1 MLEDQYGK
9 PYQVYC
15 DLVSKE
21 DIAWTLIE
29 SFSKINEAL
38 LVRFPF
44 TKDHPPNETN
54 INWDLFR
61 LSKTTMKD
69 ISSRSTFWRGTCS
82 YSIYGVDFR
91 DYIRV
96 RVSVVDLTQYLL
108 EASRT
113 IANIAFRLIFVTLEE
128 L

>member
-1 MLEDQYGK
+1 MPLNQYPVIICWKTIDSEED
-9 PYQVYC
+9 
-15 DLVSKE
+15 
-21 DIAWTLIE
+21 IE

-61 LSKTTMKD
+61 LSKVTMKD
-69 ISSRSTFWRGTCS
+69 ISSRSIFWRGTCS
-82 YSIYGVDFR
+82 IISRLRVDFR

-96 RVSVVDLTQYLL
+96 RVSVLDLTQYLL

-113 IANIAFRLIFVTLEE
+113 IANPAFRFIFLTLEE